1 MVDKWLVKKYNADN
15 ELTNSW
21 SNSREAIDL
30 AEYKLTEQQKEMINV
45 LSQALPFLRKDLGVS
60 QTELAHKVGVSRQM
74 ISLIERGLQPMTWTL
89 FLAIIFFF
97 KCNNDFEKGN
107 KKVVQKYPNVV
118 EKILLLEYEM
128 SRSEEEEW

>member
-1 MVDKWLVKKYNADN
+1 M
-15 ELTNSW
+15 
-21 SNSREAIDL
+21 
-30 AEYKLTEQQKEMINV
+30 AEYKLTEQQKVMISV

-60 QTELAHKVGVSRQM
+60 QTELADKVGVSRQM

-128 SRSEEEEW
+128 SKSEEENW

>member
-1 MVDKWLVKKYNADN
+1 M
-15 ELTNSW
+15 
-21 SNSREAIDL
+21 
-30 AEYKLTEQQKEMINV
+30 AEYKLTEQQKEMISV

-60 QTELAHKVGVSRQM
+60 QTELANKVGVSRQM
-74 ISLIERGLQPMTWTL
+74 ISLIERGIQPMTWTL

-97 KCNNDFEKGN
+97 KCNNDFDRGN

-128 SRSEEEEW
+128 GKSEEDEW